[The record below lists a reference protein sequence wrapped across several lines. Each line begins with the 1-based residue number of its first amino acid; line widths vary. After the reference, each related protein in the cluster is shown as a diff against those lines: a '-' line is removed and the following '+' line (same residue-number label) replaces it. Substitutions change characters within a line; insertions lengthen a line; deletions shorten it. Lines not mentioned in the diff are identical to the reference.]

1 MERRNTPQRRL
12 VLETVHEL
20 MHPDA
25 EQVYERVAA
34 KKPNISKATV
44 YRNLNLLAEEGEI
57 GRVRTA
63 AGADRFDRDAYRHC
77 HFRCRAC
84 GKVFDAPFFP
94 QPYPSPAHEGE
105 FLVESCNV
113 EFVGL
118 CPACDKKQ

>member
-1 MERRNTPQRRL
+1 
-12 VLETVHEL
+12 

-63 AGADRFDRDAYRHC
+63 AGAGP
-77 HFRCRAC
+77 FRPRRIQAL
-84 GKVFDAPFFP
+84 PFP
-94 QPYPSPAHEGE
+94 LPRVREGVRRPLLSAALPLPAHEGE

-118 CPACDKKQ
+118 CPACDKK